1 MESVTTGIMES
12 AKDITGLILAGGAGR
27 RVDGRDKGL
36 IDWHGKP
43 LAAHVAE
50 RLRPQVGRLLISC
63 NRNFERYREIAET
76 TAADSRR
83 DFQGPL
89 AGLEA
94 ATPFISSQL
103 LVIVACDTPLLPDDL
118 VQRLQAHLYKTEYD
132 EASIS
137 YAHDGT
143 RGQYL
148 CAAIDRQCL
157 TSLTGYLDEGHRT
170 VRHWYQRHR
179 SIAVDF
185 SDQAGAFRNYNRLD

>member
-1 MESVTTGIMES
+1 MAPT
-12 AKDITGLILAGGAGR
+12 KDITGLNLAGGAGR

-36 IDWHGKP
+36 IDWHGEP

-63 NRNFERYREIAET
+63 NRNFEQYRKIAET
-76 TAADSRR
+76 TVADSRR
-83 DFQGPL
+83 SFQGPL

-94 ATPFISSQL
+94 AAPFISSQL
-103 LVIVACDTPLLPDDL
+103 LVIVACDTPRLPDDL
-118 VQRLQAHLYKTEYD
+118 VQRLQSHLYKSEYGKPQ
-132 EASIS
+132 IS

-157 TSLTGYLDEGHRT
+157 GSLTRFLDEGHRA
-170 VRHWYQRHR
+170 VRHWYQQHHCV
-179 SIAVDF
+179 AVDF
-185 SDQAGAFRNYNRLD
+185 SDQAGAFRNYNHLD

>member
-1 MESVTTGIMES
+1 MTSTKE
-12 AKDITGLILAGGAGR
+12 ITGLILAGGAGR
-27 RVDGRDKGL
+27 RVAGRDKGL
-36 IDWHGKP
+36 IDWHGKA
-43 LAAHVAE
+43 LAAYVAE

-63 NRNFERYREIAET
+63 NRNVERYQEIAET
-76 TAADSRR
+76 TATDSRR

-94 ATPFISSQL
+94 AAPFITSQL
-103 LVIVACDTPLLPDDL
+103 LVVVACDTPLLPDDL
-118 VQRLQAHLYKTEYD
+118 VRRLQARLYKTEYG
-132 EASIS
+132 EAQIS

-157 TSLTGYLDEGHRT
+157 ASLTGYLDEGHRA
-170 VRHWYQRHR
+170 VHRWYQRHC

-185 SDQAGAFRNYNRLD
+185 SDQAEAFKNYNRLD

>member
-1 MESVTTGIMES
+1 MTSSI
-12 AKDITGLILAGGAGR
+12 DITGLILAGGAGR
-27 RVDGRDKGL
+27 RVGGRDKGL
-36 IDWHGKP
+36 IDWQGKP
-43 LAAHVAE
+43 LVAHVAE

-63 NRNFERYREIAET
+63 NRNFTRYREFAET

-94 ATPFISSQL
+94 ASPLINSQL
-103 LVIVACDTPLLPDDL
+103 LVIVACDTPLLPEDL
-118 VQRLQAHLYKTEYD
+118 VQRLQNHLYKPEYND
-132 EASIS
+132 ARIS

-148 CAAIDRQCL
+148 CAAIDRLCL
-157 TSLTGYLDEGHRT
+157 SSLGGYLDEGHRT

-179 SIAVDF
+179 CIAVDF
-185 SDQAGAFRNYNRLD
+185 SDQAQAFRNYNRPGQS

>member
-1 MESVTTGIMES
+1 MTS

-36 IDWHGKP
+36 IDWHGRP

-63 NRNFERYREIAET
+63 NRNFPRYREITET

-94 ATPFISSQL
+94 AAPMISSPL
-103 LVIVACDTPLLPDDL
+103 VVIVACDIPLLPDDL
-118 VQRLQAHLYKTEYD
+118 VQRLQAHLYKPEYE
-132 EASIS
+132 EARIS

-148 CAAIDRQCL
+148 CAAIDRRCL
-157 TSLTGYLDEGHRT
+157 ASLTAFLDAGHRA
-170 VRHWYQRHR
+170 VRHWYQGHR

-185 SDQAGAFRNYNRLD
+185 SDQAGAFNNYNYLD

>member
-1 MESVTTGIMES
+1 MTS

-27 RVDGRDKGL
+27 RVGGRDKGL
-36 IDWHGKP
+36 IDWQGKP
-43 LAAHVAE
+43 LVAHVAA

-63 NRNFERYREIAET
+63 NRNFEHYQQFAET

-94 ATPFISSQL
+94 ATPSINSQL
-103 LVIVACDTPLLPDDL
+103 LVIVACDTPLLPGDL
-118 VQRLQAHLYKTEYD
+118 VQHLQAHLYKPEYD
-132 EASIS
+132 EAQIS

-157 TSLTGYLDEGHRT
+157 DSLTGYLDEGHRT
-170 VRHWYQRHR
+170 VRHWYQRYR
-179 SIAVDF
+179 AIAVDF
-185 SDQAGAFRNYNRLD
+185 SDQAEAFKNYNRLD